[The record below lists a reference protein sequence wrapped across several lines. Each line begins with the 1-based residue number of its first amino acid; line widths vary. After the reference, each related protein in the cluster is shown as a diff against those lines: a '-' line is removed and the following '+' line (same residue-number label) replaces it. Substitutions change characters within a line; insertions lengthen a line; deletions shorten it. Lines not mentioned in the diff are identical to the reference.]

1 MDEIDEFS
9 EHREARMPGQRLGEW
24 VRENR
29 IIILYGLMLL
39 AVLFARD
46 LWAPDEP
53 DFAQCVREMRE
64 RGSWLLPYLNG
75 LPYSEKPILF
85 YWMMKFSAVT
95 GDLFTGG
102 VGFTHGVAAWALRIP
117 SAVGSLAFLFAFRKW
132 AKRFLQSDVADL
144 ATLILCATPL
154 WFWQS
159 QFIQIDL
166 VLSAMLA
173 WSWLCWLA
181 GYLLLRGHAEGS
193 KDEHLGWFR
202 ASYIWL
208 GLAVL
213 AKGPLAM
220 VLSVLLLLAFLAWQK
235 DLKALKE
242 ISLAKGIGIG
252 MLVVL
257 PWFAFATWK
266 GGSDYAYELLI
277 LPNLE
282 RATQAWDHI
291 QPWWKYGKYLLGDFY
306 PWVLLL
312 PSLAFFLRGSR
323 AHRAPIV
330 RFLLLAFLVPLLFL
344 SWSLS
349 KQGKYLL
356 MVYPFLSLLLA
367 GMLQPIRVEGV
378 SASRIRRIGGI
389 LAIGL
394 WLPALALTAIGFFH
408 AGGTSLQGQVAPF
421 LGPLRFCAGV
431 LLLGAISVTT
441 RSLLGQGEFL
451 VRETAATI
459 CALFL
464 LGGTW
469 GFHRLDPVK
478 NYRRWTAEAE
488 PLLRGRQVY
497 FWQTIRSGA
506 MVYTDH
512 RMPELRSFDELE
524 GRLGLDD
531 RLVSMDREWD
541 QDAWG
546 MNPERRRGFE
556 VILRVP
562 TGENEIL
569 LIRKRNAE
577 VHP

>member
-1 MDEIDEFS
+1 MDEFDEFS
-9 EHREARMPGQRLGEW
+9 EHSESRRPGQRFGEW

-29 IIILYGLMLL
+29 IILLYGLMLI

-64 RGSWLLPYLNG
+64 RGSWVLPYLNG

-85 YWMMKFSAVT
+85 YWMMKLSAVL
-95 GDLFTGG
+95 GDLLTDGS
-102 VGFTHGVAAWALRIP
+102 GFRYGVAAWALRIP
-117 SAVGSLAFLFAFRKW
+117 SVVGSIAFLLAFRKW
-132 AKRFLQSDVADL
+132 AKRFLQVDVADL
-144 ATLILCATPL
+144 ATLILCSTPL

-159 QFIQIDL
+159 QFVQVDL
-166 VLSAMLA
+166 VFSAMLA

-181 GYLLLRGHAEGS
+181 GYLLLRGHAEGC
-193 KDEHLGWFR
+193 KGEHRGLFR
-202 ASYIWL
+202 ASYLWI

-213 AKGPLAM
+213 AKGPLAV
-220 VLSVLLLLAFLAWQK
+220 VLSVLLLLTFLAWQK

-242 ISLAKGIGIG
+242 ISLVKGILIM

-257 PWFAFATWK
+257 PWLALATLK
-266 GGSDYAYELLI
+266 GGRGYAYDLI
-277 LPNLE
+277 ILQNFE

-291 QPWWKYGKYLLGDFY
+291 KPWWMYGRYLLGDFY
-306 PWVLLL
+306 PWALLL
-312 PSLAFFLRGSR
+312 PSLALFLRGSG
-323 AHRAPIV
+323 AHRAPVV
-330 RFLLLAFLVPLLFL
+330 RFLVLAFLVPLLFL
-344 SWSLS
+344 SWSQS

-356 MVYPFLSLLLA
+356 LAYPYLSLLLA
-367 GMLQPIRVEGV
+367 GMLQPIRVEAV

-389 LAIGL
+389 LALGL
-394 WLPALALTAIGFFH
+394 WLPALALVAIALFH
-408 AGGTSLQGQVAPF
+408 AGGSSLQLQVAPF
-421 LGPLRFCAGV
+421 LGPLRLCAAV

-451 VRETAATI
+451 VQETAATL
-459 CALFL
+459 CVLFL
-464 LGGTW
+464 MGGTW

-478 NYRRWTAEAE
+478 NYRRWTAEAG
-488 PLLRGRQVY
+488 PLIRGRQVY

-512 RMPELRSFDELE
+512 QMPELRSFDELE
-524 GRLGLDD
+524 GRLGLED
-531 RLVSMDREWD
+531 RLVSMDREWG

-546 MNPERRRGFE
+546 MDSERRRGFE

-562 TGENEIL
+562 AGGGEIL
-569 LIRKRNAE
+569 LIRKRSAE